1 MHSTNCLPEMAT
13 SKRRKLRLLLVLVAG
28 LSIGLVLPNNDTFFA
43 LQKHFRIFG
52 ALYETLVTDYIDPI
66 DPGQL
71 MRTGIDAM
79 LAELDPYTTFFDEA
93 DRGEIELLT
102 RGRYGGVGLNVG
114 IRNGRLTVL
123 APIEGAAGYRQ
134 GIRTGDIIT
143 HIDGQPTDGLSL
155 KTVRQMLRGQPGTT
169 VTLTIEREGEP
180 LPLQF
185 VLTREEVQLKNV
197 TYAGFLNDDTT
208 EGLGYIR
215 LERFALG
222 AGEEVRRAIEQLKAA
237 GPLRGLVLDLR
248 NNPGGLL
255 EAAVEVAG
263 LFVPQSAP
271 IVSTRGRTPDR
282 TRVYRNEAAPLY
294 PDLPLVVLVNEL
306 SASASEIVA
315 GAIQD
320 LDRGLIVGTNTY
332 GKGLVQIIRPLPYN
346 TALKLTTAAYYTP
359 SGRSIQAIDYS
370 RHDGQG
376 RLVPDSLRNIFYTR
390 NGRIVRDGHGIE
402 PDVTVTLP
410 EPGPLEAALRRQAA
424 FFFFANHY
432 VAQHPEPPTP
442 DVQVDDRIL
451 QEFRAWLEARHF
463 DYQIAAEHTLATL
476 QTQLEAARYTQ
487 ALEALQTVRS
497 ALERAKKAAFER
509 EAEALRRQIR
519 QELLARYLPPEA
531 RMRYLLADDPVVQR
545 AAALL
550 RDAQTYAALLSPN

>member
-531 RMRYLLADDPVVQR
+531 RIRYLLADDPVVQR

>member
-1 MHSTNCLPEMAT
+1 MKAPQRHLMPF
-13 SKRRKLRLLLVLVAG
+13 LLVLLLG
-28 LSIGLVLPNNDTFFA
+28 IGIGLVAPRSDTFFA

-66 DPGQL
+66 DPGRL
-71 MRTGIDAM
+71 MRKGIDAM

-93 DRGEIELLT
+93 DRSEIELLT

-155 KTVRQMLRGQPGTT
+155 ETVRQLLRGQPGTT

-197 TYAGFLNDDTT
+197 TYVGFLDDDTT

-215 LERFALG
+215 LERFTLG

-237 GPLRGLVLDLR
+237 GSLRGLVLDLR

-255 EAAVEVAG
+255 EAAVEVTG
-263 LFVPQSAP
+263 LFVPQGAP

-282 TRVYRNEAAPLY
+282 TRIYRNASAPLY
-294 PDLPLVVLVNEL
+294 PDLPLVILVNEL

-370 RHDGQG
+370 RHDGRG
-376 RLVPDSLRNIFYTR
+376 RQVPDSLRRIFYTR
-390 NGRIVRDGHGIE
+390 RGRVVRDGHGIE
-402 PDVTVTLP
+402 PDVVVAPPT
-410 EPGPLEAALRRQAA
+410 PGPLETALRRQAA

-442 DVQVDDRIL
+442 DVQVDDQIL
-451 QEFRAWLEARHF
+451 EEFRAWLEAQQF

-476 QTQLEAARYTQ
+476 QTQLETAHYTQ
-487 ALEALQTVRS
+487 ALEALETVHT
-497 ALERAKKAAFER
+497 ALMQAKKMAFER
-509 EAEALRRQIR
+509 EAEALRRLIR
-519 QELLARYLPPEA
+519 QELLARYLPPEVHT
-531 RMRYLLADDPVVQR
+531 RYLLADDPVVQR

>member
-1 MHSTNCLPEMAT
+1 MKTP
-13 SKRRKLRLLLVLVAG
+13 RRNLTFLLVLLLG
-28 LSIGLVLPNNDTFFA
+28 LGIGFFAPHSDTFFA

-66 DPGQL
+66 DPGHL
-71 MRTGIDAM
+71 MRKGIDAM

-114 IRNGRLTVL
+114 LRNGRLTVL
-123 APIEGAAGYRQ
+123 TPIEGTSGYRQ

-155 KTVRQMLRGQPGTT
+155 ETVRQMLRGQPGTT
-169 VTLTIEREGEP
+169 VTLTVEREGEL

-197 TYAGFLNDDTT
+197 TYVGFLNDDAT

-222 AGEEVRRAIEQLKAA
+222 AGEEVRRAIEQLQAA
-237 GPLRGLVLDLR
+237 GPLRGLILDLR
-248 NNPGGLL
+248 DNPGGLL

-263 LFVPQSAP
+263 LFVPQGAP

-282 TRVYRNEAAPLY
+282 TRVYRNESAPLY
-294 PDLPLVVLVNEL
+294 PNLPLVVLVNEL

-346 TALKLTTAAYYTP
+346 TAVKLTTAAYYTP

-370 RHDGQG
+370 RHDGHGQ
-376 RLVPDSLRNIFYTR
+376 LMPDSLRRTYYTR
-390 NGRIVRDGHGIE
+390 NGRVVRDGHGIE
-402 PDVTVTLP
+402 PDVVVKTP
-410 EPGPLEAALRRQAA
+410 ELGPLEAALRRQAA
-424 FFFFANHY
+424 FFFFANYY
-432 VAQHPEPPTP
+432 VARNPEPPTP
-442 DVQVDDRIL
+442 DVRVDDRML
-451 QEFRAWLEARHF
+451 QEFRAWLNSRNF
-463 DYQIAAEHTLATL
+463 DYQIAAEHTLASL
-476 QTQLEAARYTQ
+476 QTQLEAADYTQ
-487 ALEALQTVRS
+487 ALNALQNLRD
-497 ALERAKKAAFER
+497 ALTQTKKAAFER
-509 EAEALRRQIR
+509 EADALRRQLR
-519 QELLARYLPPEA
+519 QELLARYLSPEQ
-531 RMRYLLADDPVVQR
+531 RQRYLLADDPIVQR
-545 AAALL
+545 AAELL
-550 RDAQTYAALLSPN
+550 RDTRAYAALLSPN

>member
-1 MHSTNCLPEMAT
+1 MKTP
-13 SKRRKLRLLLVLVAG
+13 RRNLRLLLLVLLLG
-28 LSIGLVLPNNDTFFA
+28 LSIGFVAPRSDTFFA

-66 DPGQL
+66 DPGRL
-71 MRTGIDAM
+71 MRKGIDAM

-93 DRGEIELLT
+93 DRGEIDLLT

-155 KTVRQMLRGQPGTT
+155 ETVRHMLRGQPGTT

-197 TYAGFLNDDTT
+197 TYVGFLNDDTT

-215 LERFALG
+215 LARFALG
-222 AGEEVRRAIEQLKAA
+222 AGEEVRQAIEQLRAA

-248 NNPGGLL
+248 DNPGGLL

-263 LFVPQSAP
+263 LFVPQGAP

-282 TRVYRNEAAPLY
+282 TRVYRNESAPLY
-294 PDLPLVVLVNEL
+294 PELPLVVLVNEL

-370 RHDGQG
+370 QHDGHGQ
-376 RLVPDSLRNIFYTR
+376 LVPDSLRRTYYTR
-390 NGRIVRDGHGIE
+390 NGRVVRDGHGIE
-402 PDVTVTLP
+402 PDVVVAPP

-432 VAQHPEPPTP
+432 VARHPEPPTP
-442 DVQVDDRIL
+442 DVRVDDRIL
-451 QEFRAWLEARHF
+451 QEFRAWLNSRNF
-463 DYQIAAEHTLATL
+463 DYQIAAEHTLASL
-476 QTQLEAARYTQ
+476 ETQLEAADYAQ
-487 ALEALQTVRS
+487 ALEALQHVRN
-497 ALERAKKAAFER
+497 ALTQAKKAAFAR

-519 QELLARYLPPEA
+519 QELLARYLPPA
-531 RMRYLLADDPVVQR
+531 TRMRYLLADDPVVQR
-545 AAALL
+545 AAELL
-550 RDAQTYAALLSPN
+550 RDTRTYAALLSPN

>member
-1 MHSTNCLPEMAT
+1 MAA

-28 LSIGLVLPNNDTFFA
+28 LSIGLAVPNNDTFFA

-79 LAELDPYTTFFDEA
+79 LAELDPYTSFFDEA

-197 TYAGFLNDDTT
+197 TYVGFLNDDTS

-222 AGEEVRRAIEQLKAA
+222 AGEEVRQAIEQLRAA
-237 GPLRGLVLDLR
+237 APLRGLVLDLR

-255 EAAVEVAG
+255 EAAVEVAS
-263 LFVPQSAP
+263 LFVPQGAP

-282 TRVYRNEAAPLY
+282 TRVYRNESAPLY
-294 PDLPLVVLVNEL
+294 PELPLVVLVNEL

-370 RHDGQG
+370 RHDGRG

-402 PDVTVTLP
+402 PDVVVTPP
-410 EPGPLEAALRRQAA
+410 EPGPLETALRRQAA
-424 FFFFANHY
+424 FFFFANYY
-432 VAQHPEPPTP
+432 VAQHPSPPTP
-442 DVQVDDRIL
+442 DVHVDEHML
-451 QEFRAWLEARHF
+451 QEFRAWLNARHF

-519 QELLARYLPPEA
+519 QELLTRYLPPEA

-550 RDAQTYAALLSPN
+550 RDTQTYAALLAPN

>member
-1 MHSTNCLPEMAT
+1 MKTP
-13 SKRRKLRLLLVLVAG
+13 RRNLAPLLLVLLLG
-28 LSIGLVLPNNDTFFA
+28 LSIGFVAPRSDTFFA

-66 DPGQL
+66 DPGRL
-71 MRTGIDAM
+71 MRKGIDAM

-93 DRGEIELLT
+93 DRGEIDLLT

-155 KTVRQMLRGQPGTT
+155 ETVRHMLRGQPGTT

-197 TYAGFLNDDTT
+197 TYVGFLNDDTT

-215 LERFALG
+215 LARFALG
-222 AGEEVRRAIEQLKAA
+222 AGEEVRQAIEQLRAA

-248 NNPGGLL
+248 DNPGGLL

-263 LFVPQSAP
+263 LFVPQGAP

-282 TRVYRNEAAPLY
+282 TRVYRNESAPLY

-370 RHDGQG
+370 RHDGHGQ
-376 RLVPDSLRNIFYTR
+376 LVPDSLRRTYYTR
-390 NGRIVRDGHGIE
+390 NGRVVRDGHGIE
-402 PDVTVTLP
+402 PDVVVAPP
-410 EPGPLEAALRRQAA
+410 EPGPLEAVLRRQAA

-432 VAQHPEPPTP
+432 VARYPEPPTP
-442 DVQVDDRIL
+442 DIRVDDRIL
-451 QEFRAWLEARHF
+451 QEFRAWLNSRDF
-463 DYQIAAEHTLATL
+463 DYQIAAEHTLASL
-476 QTQLEAARYTQ
+476 ETQLEAADYTQ
-487 ALEALQTVRS
+487 ALVALQNVRD
-497 ALERAKKAAFER
+497 ALARAKKTAFER
-509 EAEALRRQIR
+509 EADALRRQIR
-519 QELLARYLPPEA
+519 QELLARYLPPA
-531 RMRYLLADDPVVQR
+531 TRMRYLLADDPVVQR
-545 AAALL
+545 AAELL
-550 RDAQTYAALLSPN
+550 RDTRTYAALLSPN

>member
-1 MHSTNCLPEMAT
+1 MKTP
-13 SKRRKLRLLLVLVAG
+13 RRNLMPLLMVLLLGLGIGFVAPR
-28 LSIGLVLPNNDTFFA
+28 SDTFFA

-66 DPGQL
+66 DPGRL
-71 MRTGIDAM
+71 MRKGIDAM

-123 APIEGAAGYRQ
+123 APIEGTAGYRQ

-143 HIDGQPTDGLSL
+143 HIDGQSTDGLSL
-155 KTVRQMLRGQPGTT
+155 ETVRQMLRGQPGTT
-169 VTLTIEREGEP
+169 VTLTVEREGEP

-197 TYAGFLNDDTT
+197 TYVGFLNDDTT

-222 AGEEVRRAIEQLKAA
+222 AGEEVRRAIEQLRAA

-248 NNPGGLL
+248 DNPGGLL

-263 LFVPQSAP
+263 LFVPQGAP

-282 TRVYRNEAAPLY
+282 TRVYRNESAPLY

-370 RHDGQG
+370 RHDGHGQ
-376 RLVPDSLRNIFYTR
+376 LVPDSLRRIYYTR
-390 NGRIVRDGHGIE
+390 NGRVVRDGHGIE
-402 PDVTVTLP
+402 PDVVVAPP
-410 EPGPLEAALRRQAA
+410 EPGPLEAVLRRQAA

-432 VAQHPEPPTP
+432 VAWHPEPPTP

-451 QEFRAWLEARHF
+451 QAFRAWLNSQNF
-463 DYQIAAEHTLATL
+463 DYQIAAEHTLASL
-476 QTQLEAARYTQ
+476 ETQLEAADYTQ
-487 ALEALQTVRS
+487 ALAALQNVRD
-497 ALERAKKAAFER
+497 ALARAKKAAFER
-509 EAEALRRQIR
+509 EADALRLQIR
-519 QELLARYLPPEA
+519 QELLARYLSPEQ
-531 RMRYLLADDPVVQR
+531 RTRYLLADDPVVQR
-545 AAALL
+545 AAELL
-550 RDAQTYAALLSPN
+550 RDTRTYAALLSPN

>member
-1 MHSTNCLPEMAT
+1 MIMKALQRHLLP
-13 SKRRKLRLLLVLVAG
+13 LLLVLLLG
-28 LSIGLVLPNNDTFFA
+28 LGIGLTAPRSDTFFA

-66 DPGQL
+66 DPSRL
-71 MRTGIDAM
+71 MRKGIDAM

-114 IRNGRLTVL
+114 IRNGKLTVL
-123 APIEGAAGYRQ
+123 APIEGTAGYRQ
-134 GIRTGDIIT
+134 GLRTGDVIT

-155 KTVRQMLRGQPGTT
+155 ETVRQMLRGQPGTT
-169 VTLTIEREGEP
+169 ITLTIEREGEP

-197 TYAGFLNDDTT
+197 THFGFLNNDPT
-208 EGLGYIR
+208 EGLAYLR

-222 AGEEVRRAIEQLKAA
+222 AGAEVRQALEQLQTA
-237 GPLRGLVLDLR
+237 GLLRGLILDLR
-248 NNPGGLL
+248 DNPGGLL
-255 EAAVEVAG
+255 EAAVEVVG
-263 LFVPQSAP
+263 LFVAQGAP

-282 TRVYRNEAAPLY
+282 TRTYRNESVPLY

-359 SGRSIQAIDYS
+359 SGRSIQAVDYS
-370 RHDGQG
+370 QHDGHGQ
-376 RLVPDSLRNIFYTR
+376 LMPDSLRRTYYTR

-402 PDVTVTLP
+402 PDVEVVLP
-410 EPGPLEAALRRQAA
+410 APGPLEAALRRQAA
-424 FFFFANHY
+424 FFFFANY
-432 VAQHPEPPTP
+432 YLARHPEPPTS
-442 DVQVDDRIL
+442 DVRVDDRIL
-451 QEFRAWLEARHF
+451 QAFKVWLDAQQF
-463 DYQIAAEHTLATL
+463 DYQIAAEHSLAAL
-476 QTQLEAARYTQ
+476 QTQLEAAGYTQ
-487 ALEALQTVRS
+487 ALKALHNVREALR
-497 ALERAKKAAFER
+497 RAKKVAFET

-519 QELLARYLPPEA
+519 QELLTRYLPPETH
-531 RMRYLLADDPVVQR
+531 MQYLLADDPVLQR
-545 AAALL
+545 AASLL
-550 RDAQTYAALLSPN
+550 RDTQTYAALLSAH